1 MFPDTVP
8 RAGRKR
14 VKRKF
19 CRILERYKDLS
30 MTSKISL
37 AFISMLLPFVILMG
51 FWFTNMLKSN
61 EFYRKASQNTSVI
74 SEFSLDFKKN
84 YDYKIYL
91 IIVGN
96 KSYESQK
103 PVLDINNARAIL
115 DSVKALTL
123 SRNSPDIIHN
133 MENTWHH
140 LERYT
145 KAIQAN
151 IEYGGRYDENEELWE
166 TGVQSITSNIQQN
179 MLELLYYENKE
190 STQIYQDVNKRTVQM
205 IAGSVFIIVIL
216 VIVAIVMITYIPR
229 TISRPVREL
238 CKVTE
243 QAAEGDLTVRSH
255 IAHGAELK
263 VLSDSFNVMIEKT
276 SNLIDRVKEEQ
287 TKLREA
293 ELEILQVQINPH
305 FLYNTL
311 DTIVWLAEAGD
322 NEQVVNMVE
331 VLSDFFRASLNG
343 GKDIVTLEEE
353 YRHVSS
359 YLQIQQVRYKDIL
372 EYEIKLPE
380 ELGQV
385 QIPKITL
392 QPLVENALY
401 HGIKNKRGKGL
412 IRVYAYKKNDLCV
425 IAVEDNGRGMTP
437 EKLAEIKAGLLRQ
450 REEEKE
456 SYGLY
461 NVNERI
467 RLRFG
472 NQYGLSFYSED
483 HAGTKVEIYLPVR
496 YES

>member
-19 CRILERYKDLS
+19 CQILERYKDLS

-133 MENTWHH
+133 MENNLDH

-205 IAGSVFIIVIL
+205 IAGSVFIIV
-216 VIVAIVMITYIPR
+216 T
-229 TISRPVREL
+229 
-238 CKVTE
+238 
-243 QAAEGDLTVRSH
+243 
-255 IAHGAELK
+255 
-263 VLSDSFNVMIEKT
+263 
-276 SNLIDRVKEEQ
+276 
-287 TKLREA
+287 
-293 ELEILQVQINPH
+293 
-305 FLYNTL
+305 
-311 DTIVWLAEAGD
+311 WL
-322 NEQVVNMVE
+322 
-331 VLSDFFRASLNG
+331 LW
-343 GKDIVTLEEE
+343 
-353 YRHVSS
+353 
-359 YLQIQQVRYKDIL
+359 
-372 EYEIKLPE
+372 
-380 ELGQV
+380 
-385 QIPKITL
+385 
-392 QPLVENALY
+392 
-401 HGIKNKRGKGL
+401 
-412 IRVYAYKKNDLCV
+412 
-425 IAVEDNGRGMTP
+425 
-437 EKLAEIKAGLLRQ
+437 LL
-450 REEEKE
+450 
-456 SYGLY
+456 L
-461 NVNERI
+461 
-467 RLRFG
+467 
-472 NQYGLSFYSED
+472 
-483 HAGTKVEIYLPVR
+483 
-496 YES
+496 